1 MLIVP
6 PEQVPHDEH
15 PEHVAPAEEQPPAVY
30 LPLHVCVEPLYEHV
44 PLSMLH
50 ERSQVWVDDVF
61 DTAVQFV
68 LQLHPSSFVFCVY
81 PVEHVAFHA
90 PYDQSPQLAVPVHA
104 DEDVEP
110 ASLVVR

>member
-1 MLIVP
+1 M
-6 PEQVPHDEH
+6 
-15 PEHVAPAEEQPPAVY
+15 
-30 LPLHVCVEPLYEHV
+30 
-44 PLSMLH
+44 SH
-50 ERSQVWVDDVF
+50 ERVQVWVDDVF

-68 LQLHPSSFVFCVY
+68 LQLHPSSFAFCVY